1 MSHRQLGVGR
11 AIVAILAL
19 TSHHPGRKQSPE
31 IRSGAQQGRRH
42 LTPQAA

>member
-1 MSHRQLGVGR
+1 MSHQQLGEGS
-11 AIVAILAL
+11 AIVAKGPL
-19 TSHHPGRKQSPE
+19 TSHRPARKQSPE